1 MPLNNRSWPPTQSVR
16 RAIFLFVYCLG
27 ASLPAADAPPPAV
40 VPHQRLPGGG
50 IDHSAQTID
59 RYFTEL
65 WQQQKLTPIETI
77 GDAAFLRRVSLT
89 LNGTPATAAEVRAF
103 LADSSPN
110 KRQTK
115 VNQLL
120 SRSHYA
126 DYWGF
131 RLRDWITALRE
142 VKGQGTNLTTLYQY
156 GRQAM
161 AENRSWGRIATDLIA
176 TQGNIAIDGRAN
188 FGVYFDGEPNEY
200 ADAIT
205 RLFLGRNL
213 ACAQCHDHPYIT
225 DWKQEHYWGLAAFFA
240 RTESWD
246 INVIG
251 KDKFD
256 ERFPDVGRS
265 ETSISSLPGGDAA
278 IDGGGGENRAVADVD
293 KGEVR
298 LPNADGTEDITPA
311 PLGGSPIQNV
321 DTLKRNR
328 REQFATWVSH
338 KENPWF
344 ATTAVNR
351 FWLELTGRGFVATPD
366 GFSPDEEVLHA
377 SLLTRLANDF
387 TKQGYDIKWLIRS
400 IVLSQ
405 VFQVPHGDDPAA
417 DTWWHRAPRRKLN
430 ADQWFAAVL
439 RATGEEKRIYQLGE
453 QAAPLLIEERNGRIH
468 SRVRLLRE
476 GAEKIRQ
483 GPFAYL
489 ADRLP
494 PAEELALLA
503 ADVENK
509 HREALT
515 KVRREYA
522 DAGAWL
528 KQMRAP
534 ARRAM
539 SPASEALWRM
549 NGPFVSQCLSRG
561 LTVPHIATLPDAD
574 RRLDTIYLSTLGRL
588 PAGSERK
595 RFSSSPV
602 STEPAQIA
610 SFFWAFLQSTEFQT
624 Y

>member
-1 MPLNNRSWPPTQSVR
+1 MSLTLLPQMQPKSLRP
-16 RAIFLFVYCLG
+16 AILLFVCCLL
-27 ASLPAADAPPPAV
+27 APLAAADAPPPAV
-40 VPHQRLPGGG
+40 APHQQLPAGST
-50 IDHSAQTID
+50 DHAAAVID
-59 RYFTEL
+59 RHFADL
-65 WQQQKLTPIETI
+65 WKQQDLGAVDVI
-77 GDAAFLRRVSLT
+77 GDAAFLRRISLA
-89 LNGTPATAAEVRAF
+89 LNGTPAKAAEVRAF
-103 LADSSPN
+103 LADSSAD
-110 KRQTK
+110 KRQAK
-115 VNQLL
+115 VDELL

-161 AENRSWGRIATDLIA
+161 AENRSWGQIATDLIA

-213 ACAQCHDHPYIT
+213 ACAQCHDHPYVA

-246 INVIG
+246 INVVG

-256 ERFPDVGRS
+256 ERFPDIGRS

-278 IDGGGGENRAVADVD
+278 IDGGGGENRAVADV
-293 KGEVR
+293 KEGEVR
-298 LPNADGTEDITPA
+298 LPNADAPLEIKPA
-311 PLGGSPIQNV
+311 PLGRSPIQNV
-321 DTLKRNR
+321 DELEHNR

-344 ATTAVNR
+344 AATAVNR

-366 GFSPDEEVLHA
+366 GFSPDEEIRHA
-377 SLLTRLANDF
+377 GLLARLAEDF
-387 TKQGYDIKWLIRS
+387 TSRDYDVKWLIRS
-400 IVLSQ
+400 IVLSK
-405 VFQVPHGDDPAA
+405 VFQVSLGDGPSAG
-417 DTWWHRAPRRKLN
+417 TWWHQAPRRKLN
-430 ADQWFAAVL
+430 ADQWFSAVL
-439 RATGEEKRIYQLGE
+439 RATGEEERIYQLGE
-453 QAAPLLIEERNGRIH
+453 QAAPLLTEERNGRIQQ
-468 SRVRLLRE
+468 RVRLLKA
-476 GAEKIRQ
+476 GADKIRQ

-494 PAEELALLA
+494 PIKERALLA
-503 ADVENK
+503 ADIETKN
-509 HREALT
+509 RDSLT
-515 KVRREYA
+515 KIRKEYA
-522 DAGAWL
+522 AAGEWL
-528 KQMRAP
+528 KQMRGP

-561 LTVPHIATLPDAD
+561 STVPHVATLADAD
-574 RRLDTIYLSTLGRL
+574 QRLDTIFLSTLGRM
-588 PAGSERK
+588 PDGTERE
-595 RFSSSPV
+595 RFSAAPIP
-602 STEPAQIA
+602 TEPSQI
-610 SFFWAFLQSTEFQT
+610 SNLFWALLQSTEFQT

>member
-1 MPLNNRSWPPTQSVR
+1 MSLNNRSWPPPKSVR
-16 RAIFLFVYCLG
+16 RAIVLFVCCLG

-40 VPHQRLPGGG
+40 APHQRLPGGG
-50 IDHSAQTID
+50 SDHSAQTID

-65 WQQQKLTPIETI
+65 WHQQKLAPIETI
-77 GDAAFLRRVSLT
+77 GDAAFLRRVSLA
-89 LNGTPATAAEVRAF
+89 LNGTPATAAEVRDF
-103 LADSSPN
+103 LADSSPH

-246 INVIG
+246 INVVG

-256 ERFPDVGRS
+256 ERFPDIGRS

-278 IDGGGGENRAVADVD
+278 IDGGGGENRAVADV
-293 KGEVR
+293 KEGEVR
-298 LPNADGTEDITPA
+298 LPNADAPLEIKPA
-311 PLGGSPIQNV
+311 PLGRSPIQNV
-321 DTLKRNR
+321 DELEHNR
-328 REQFATWVSH
+328 REQFASWVSH

-344 ATTAVNR
+344 AATAVNR

-366 GFSPDEEVLHA
+366 GFSPDEEIRHA
-377 SLLTRLANDF
+377 GLLARLAEDF
-387 TKQGYDIKWLIRS
+387 TSRDYDVKWLIRS
-400 IVLSQ
+400 IVLSK
-405 VFQVPHGDDPAA
+405 VFQVSLGDGPSA
-417 DTWWHRAPRRKLN
+417 DTWWHQAPRRKLN
-430 ADQWFAAVL
+430 ADQWFSAVL
-439 RATGEEKRIYQLGE
+439 RATGEEERIYQLGE
-453 QAAPLLIEERNGRIH
+453 QAAPLLTEERNGRIQQ
-468 SRVRLLRE
+468 RVRLLKA
-476 GAEKIRQ
+476 GADKIRQ

-494 PAEELALLA
+494 PIKERALLA
-503 ADVENK
+503 ADIETKN
-509 HREALT
+509 RDSLT
-515 KVRREYA
+515 KIRKEYA
-522 DAGAWL
+522 AAGEWL
-528 KQMRAP
+528 KQMRGP

-561 LTVPHIATLPDAD
+561 STVPHVATLADAD
-574 RRLDTIYLSTLGRL
+574 QRLDTIFLSTLGRM
-588 PAGSERK
+588 PDGTERE
-595 RFSSSPV
+595 RFSAAPI
-602 STEPAQIA
+602 STEPSQI
-610 SFFWAFLQSTEFQT
+610 SNLFWALLQSTEFQT

>member
-1 MPLNNRSWPPTQSVR
+1 MRPTSVLGVCLLLTPLAT
-16 RAIFLFVYCLG
+16 
-27 ASLPAADAPPPAV
+27 ADAPPPAV
-40 VPHQRLPGGG
+40 APHQQLPAGNT
-50 IDHSAQTID
+50 DHAAAVIN
-59 RYFTEL
+59 RHFAEL
-65 WQQQKLTPIETI
+65 WKQQSLDPIEVI
-77 GDAAFLRRVSLT
+77 GDAAFLRRISLA
-89 LNGTPATAAEVRAF
+89 LNGTSATAAEVRAF
-103 LADSSPN
+103 LVDNSAN

-115 VNQLL
+115 VDELL

-161 AENRSWGRIATDLIA
+161 AENRSWGRISTDLIA

-213 ACAQCHDHPYIT
+213 ACAQCHDHPYIN

-246 INVIG
+246 INVVG

-256 ERFPDVGRS
+256 ERFPDTGRS

-278 IDGGGGENRAVADVD
+278 IDGGGGENRAVADVE

-298 LPNADGTEDITPA
+298 LPNADA
-311 PLGGSPIQNV
+311 PHEIKPTILAAAPIQNV
-321 DTLKRNR
+321 DELAQNR
-328 REQFATWVSH
+328 REQFAAWVSH
-338 KENPWF
+338 PENPWF
-344 ATTAVNR
+344 AATAVNR
-351 FWLELTGRGFVATPD
+351 FWLELTGRGFVAKPD
-366 GFSPDEEVLHA
+366 GFSPDEEVRHA
-377 SLLTRLANDF
+377 SLLTHLADDF
-387 TKQGYDIKWLIRS
+387 TKRGYDVKWLIRS

-405 VFQVPHGDDPAA
+405 VFQVPHGDAPSA
-417 DTWWHRAPRRKLN
+417 DTWWHQAPLRKLN
-430 ADQWFAAVL
+430 ADQWFSAVL
-439 RATGEEKRIYQLGE
+439 RATGEEQRIYQLGE
-453 QAAPLLIEERNGRIH
+453 QAAPLLTAERNDRIQQ
-468 SRVRLLRE
+468 RIRLLKE
-476 GAEKIRQ
+476 GATKIRQ

-494 PAEELALLA
+494 PIRELALLA
-503 ADVENK
+503 ADIDNDK
-509 HREALT
+509 RDTLT
-515 KVRREYA
+515 KVRKEYA

-549 NGPFVSQCLSRG
+549 NGPFVSQCLARG
-561 LTVPHIATLPDAD
+561 LTVPQIATLPDAD
-574 RRLDTIYLSTLGRL
+574 QRLDATFLSTLGRL
-588 PAGSERK
+588 PDGAERE
-595 RFSSSPV
+595 RFSDSPI
-602 STEPAQIA
+602 SKEPAQIA
-610 SFFWAFLQSTEFQT
+610 SFFWALLQSTEFQT